1 MEFVHHCVFCGWS
14 RPAASATLL
23 SPACEACGC
32 TLRAT
37 PAEGFAREAAEV
49 AHPDGVPPTRKSD
62 VTAAFAGLVAV
73 PMVLPIIGVDL
84 GDFTF
89 AVPFALLVFAVLR
102 CLAAARRGGPRR
114 AMWRICAVTSALAAA
129 AAGLGVATS
138 IAGVS
143 SAPAF
148 YLGAGG
154 SIGLLV
160 AMSCF
165 AAQSLADAQMER
177 IVDAILFGLVV
188 VALSLEFVAV
198 PGLTRGGPVLTG
210 IFLIDGLAALAAS
223 VAALACVGSRH
234 RRTAWVLLGACLFA
248 MAGDGIVALGHT
260 AGAAG
265 LLTALAWAVA
275 AFGIAVAA
283 DGDVARPA
291 DVDDVQWTT
300 GARWLASRVV
310 FPLLA
315 VLAFPAVMLG
325 LWLAGRLA
333 TGDIAFF
340 GIFFVA
346 ELVLVFGRQ
355 AWLLVENGRAATAE
369 RALRADAMRRNEELE
384 ALTGLATTMT
394 QTLEEAPI
402 VEQAL
407 GVLHLAARA
416 SSSALHT
423 DGPDG
428 PQLQAVAGAWQ
439 EEKTWAGGLGAPA
452 DNHDVMQRGNR
463 QIVRLVLTARGRRIG
478 HVTLLRRGEDPFD
491 SGQLDLLALLVDQL
505 AVALQNARDYRE
517 KLEQAIRDPLTGL
530 YNRRYFFE
538 ALEKEVQRSE
548 RYGSD
553 ASLAL
558 FDVDDFKRIN
568 DTCGHA
574 TGDEVLREIGRIVEG
589 IIRPT
594 DSFARIGGEEF
605 ALLMPE
611 TKQLDALLVAERLRT
626 AICRHRIIADRRVT
640 VSGGIASCPQDTTR
654 REELERRADA
664 ALYWAKRHGKDMCA
678 VASEVVVDD
687 ADGDR
692 EGAIAHL
699 YALVATIDDS
709 HLHTRHHSENVAAY
723 SVALGQALGLD
734 RDRIVSLR
742 RAALLHDIG
751 KVAVGEG
758 ILTKPAPLSD
768 AEYDEIKLHPLVG
781 ATMLLH
787 AGLVEEAGWVRHHH
801 ERVDGAGYPDRL
813 AGDQVPLEA
822 RIIFVADSFEAMTS
836 DRPYRAGMD
845 VEDAVAELRRCSGT
859 QFEPE
864 IVESLARLVEA
875 GELTVLALRAAV

>member
-1 MEFVHHCVFCGWS
+1 MEFVHHCVFCGWN
-14 RPAASATLL
+14 RPAASGTLL

-32 TLRAT
+32 TLRA
-37 PAEGFAREAAEV
+37 ASADDFARQAGDV
-49 AHPDGVPPTRKSD
+49 SHSDVVPPSRKSD
-62 VTAAFAGLVAV
+62 VTAAFAALVAI
-73 PMVLPIIGVDL
+73 PMVLPIAGVDL

-89 AVPFALLVFAVLR
+89 AVPFALLVFATLR

-114 AMWRICAVTSALAAA
+114 AVWTMCAASSGLAAT

-138 IAGVS
+138 VAGVS
-143 SAPAF
+143 PAAAF

-165 AAQSLADAQMER
+165 AAQSVADARTER

-188 VALSLEFVAV
+188 VALSVEFVAV
-198 PGLTRGGPVLTG
+198 PGLARGGPVLTG
-210 IFLIDGLAALAAS
+210 IFLIDGLAALAAA
-223 VAALACVGSRH
+223 VAALARVGSRH
-234 RRTAWVLLGACLFA
+234 RRTAWALLGACLLA
-248 MAGDGIVALGHT
+248 MMGDGIVALGHST
-260 AGAAG
+260 GAGG
-265 LLTALAWAVA
+265 LVTALAWAA
-275 AFGIAVAA
+275 AAYAIALAA
-283 DGDVARPA
+283 DGDVARTT
-291 DVDDVQWTT
+291 DVDDVEWTS
-300 GARWLASRVV
+300 GAPWLVSRVV
-310 FPLLA
+310 LPLLA
-315 VLAFPAVMLG
+315 VLAFPAALLG
-325 LWLAGRLA
+325 LWVADRLA
-333 TGDIAFF
+333 TGELVFF
-340 GIFFVA
+340 GIFFVV

-355 AWLLVENGRAATAE
+355 AWLLVENGRAASAE
-369 RALRADAMRRNEELE
+369 RALRAEAMRRNEELE

-423 DGPDG
+423 DGPAG
-428 PQLQAVAGAWQ
+428 PELQAVAGAWQ
-439 EEKTWAGGLGAPA
+439 DEKTWAAGLGAP
-452 DNHDVMQRGNR
+452 DEHDLAVRGKR
-463 QIVRLVLTARGRRIG
+463 QVVRLVLTARGRRIG
-478 HVTLLRRGEDPFD
+478 HVTLLRAGGDPFD
-491 SGQLDLLALLVDQL
+491 AGQLNLLALLVDQL

-548 RYGSD
+548 RYGSE

-574 TGDEVLREIGRIVEG
+574 AGDEALREIGRIVEG
-589 IIRPT
+589 LIRPT

-611 TKQLDALLVAERLRT
+611 TNQLDALLVSERLRA
-626 AICRHRIIADRRVT
+626 AISRHRILPDRRVT
-640 VSGGIASCPQDTTR
+640 ISGGIASCPQDASR

-678 VASEVVVDD
+678 VSSEVIVDD
-687 ADGDR
+687 GDGDR

-723 SVALGQALGLD
+723 AVALGQELGLD
-734 RDRIVSLR
+734 RERIVNLR

-758 ILTKPAPLSD
+758 ILTKPAALSE
-768 AEYDEIKLHPLVG
+768 AEYDEIKLHPVVG
-781 ATMLLH
+781 STMLLH

-813 AGDQVPLEA
+813 AGDEVPLEA

-836 DRPYRAGMD
+836 DRPYRAGME
-845 VEDAVAELRRCSGT
+845 VEEAVAELRRCSGT

-864 IVESLARLVEA
+864 IVDALARLVED
-875 GELTVLALRAAV
+875 GELTVLALRAPAA